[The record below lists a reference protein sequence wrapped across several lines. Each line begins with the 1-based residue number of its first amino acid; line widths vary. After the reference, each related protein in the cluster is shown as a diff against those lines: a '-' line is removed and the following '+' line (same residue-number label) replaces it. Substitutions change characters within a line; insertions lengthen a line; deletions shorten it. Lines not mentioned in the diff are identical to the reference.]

1 MAKKR
6 EPSFHIL
13 NSPIFWAAVF
23 SVLVSTGVSWLF
35 AQYRLEPQIEQ
46 LAQLILSS
54 NTTEAPPAQPSQPSV
69 EIVPLETRPLE
80 TAYPAAFSERRVSP
94 LLQLVRLS
102 PKTVAGVPLT
112 EDHILGDVVALTSD
126 GWVATTQTVMKDY
139 RLADLGVLW
148 NGEVKPLTL
157 GYRDKSTGLAYLKTE
172 ATGLSITN
180 FVRAADVVTGSAVWM
195 ESAPS
200 VLHPESII
208 RLRSPQVA
216 TVLSSEVASRRFLVS
231 GASTEASPGSAIWDG
246 AGRLIGVVE
255 DYSDKDAG
263 WRIIPAGM
271 MSSDLANLLST
282 NQIQRASL
290 GVRAIDLSQVTFA
303 DRANLPVR
311 GAWLEPDRVK
321 GLPAVDKKG
330 PSIDLLQEGDVIERI
345 ERDILD
351 GNADLGEHL
360 LEYRSGASVTVA
372 GTRAG
377 KPFETKVT
385 LGSVVTTESI
395 K

>member
-6 EPSFHIL
+6 EPLFPFL
-13 NSPIFWAAVF
+13 ESPVFWVAVF
-23 SVLVSTGVSWLF
+23 SILASTGISWLF
-35 AQYRLEPQIEQ
+35 ARYRLEPQIERLSNLV
-46 LAQLILSS
+46 LAS
-54 NTTEAPPAQPSQPSV
+54 TTGTPAIQPSQPPV

-94 LLQLVRLS
+94 LLQLVRLT
-102 PKTVAGVPLT
+102 PKTAAGVPLT

-126 GWVATTQTVMKDY
+126 GWVATSQSVLKEY

-148 NGEVKPLTL
+148 NGEVKPLTV
-157 GYRDKSTGLAYLKTE
+157 GYRDKSTGIAYLKTE
-172 ATGLSITN
+172 ANGLSITN
-180 FVRAADVVTGSAVWM
+180 FVRAADVVSGSAVWM

-200 VLHPESII
+200 VLHPETVV
-208 RLRSPQVA
+208 RLRAPQGA
-216 TVLSSEVASRRFLVS
+216 AVLSSETASRRFLIS
-231 GASTEASPGSAIWDG
+231 GAGTETYPGSAMWDG
-246 AGRLIGVVE
+246 AGRLIGLVE

-263 WRIIPAGM
+263 WRVIPAGM
-271 MSSDLANLLST
+271 MGSDLANLLST

-290 GVRAIDLSQVTFA
+290 GVHAIDLSQVTFA
-303 DRANLPVR
+303 NRADLPLR
-311 GAWLEPDRVK
+311 GAWLEPDQAK

-330 PSIDLLQEGDVIERI
+330 PSADALQEGDVIERI